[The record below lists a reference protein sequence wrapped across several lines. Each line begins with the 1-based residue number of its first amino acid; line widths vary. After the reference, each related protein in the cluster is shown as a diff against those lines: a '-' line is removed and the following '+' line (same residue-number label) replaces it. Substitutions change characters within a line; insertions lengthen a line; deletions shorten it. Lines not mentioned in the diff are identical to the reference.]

1 MRLIFSL
8 LRPTVLCLGALGVL
22 LTAGCGSTHLGKP
35 DAPLPPPV
43 VSGFEITRD
52 VVVSPEGWPQ
62 TLLADVYR
70 SSSGAGPFPSV
81 LIVYGGAWKRG
92 DRDQVKGIAER
103 IAKRGYLVVSSSY
116 RLVPEWIFPAQLE
129 DVQLA
134 AQWMRSPEGARFG
147 IDPTRIGGFGYSAG
161 AHLISLT
168 AAVAN
173 DPQLGK
179 PDTQMKAVV
188 AGGNPSDLTQYEGG
202 YLVPNFMG
210 GSREEKFETYKAA
223 SPITYVKPGHPPVF
237 QYHAT
242 LDGYVPFEPQAK
254 GYQAALDAAG
264 VPNELFII
272 HGHGHITGFFADGKA
287 VQAALDFLDRYL
299 R

>member
-1 MRLIFSL
+1 MMMRLCAVALAL
-8 LRPTVLCLGALGVL
+8 LLA
-22 LTAGCGSTHLGKP
+22 ACGTTHLGRP
-35 DAPLPPPV
+35 AAPPPAPV
-43 VSGFEITRD
+43 TASFELTRD

-70 SSSGAGPFPSV
+70 PDGAGPFPSV
-81 LIVYGGAWKRG
+81 LIVHGGAWKRG
-92 DRDQVKGIAER
+92 DRDQVKGLAER
-103 IAKRGYLVVSSSY
+103 IARRGYLVVNSTY

-134 AQWMRSPEGARFG
+134 MQWMRSAEGARFG
-147 IDPTRIGGFGYSAG
+147 IDPERIGGFGYSAG

-168 AAVAN
+168 AAVAD
-173 DPQLGK
+173 DPVLGK
-179 PDTQMKAVV
+179 PGTQMKAVV
-188 AGGNPSDLTQYEGG
+188 AGGNPSDLTKYEGG
-202 YLVPNFMG
+202 YLVPNFIG
-210 GSREEKFETYKAA
+210 GPKEEKLDTYRAA